1 LDVNLSLNIND
12 VLGDIRQAAARSG
25 RDAAEIGIVA
35 VTKTVPAE
43 NVREAVS
50 AGLRILGEN
59 RVQELIAKYPL
70 VEGAEWHLIGHLQR
84 NKVKY
89 ITDKVSLIH
98 SLDSAALAEEID
110 RRMTSM
116 GRIMDVLV
124 QVNIAEDPKK
134 HGIKANQVIDFVEA
148 AAQLQGIRLKGLM
161 TIGPYVSDPGEI
173 RPVFRE
179 LRKLAENVKKMDLP
193 GVDMRHLSMGMSNDY
208 IVAIEEGATLVRIG
222 SAIFGTRK

>member
-1 LDVNLSLNIND
+1 MDVNLSLNIND

>member
-1 LDVNLSLNIND
+1 MDVNLSLNINH

-110 RRMTSM
+110 RRMNSM

-148 AAQLQGIRLKGLM
+148 AAQLQGIRIKGLM

>member
-1 LDVNLSLNIND
+1 MDINLSLNIND
-12 VLGDIRQAAARSG
+12 VLGDVRQAAARSG

-70 VEGAEWHLIGHLQR
+70 VEGADWHLIGHLQR

-110 RRMTSM
+110 RRMNSM

-124 QVNIAEDPKK
+124 QVNIAEDPNKY
-134 HGIKANQVIDFVEA
+134 GIKANQVIDFVEA
-148 AAQLQGIRLKGLM
+148 AAQLQGIRIKGLM
-161 TIGPYVSDPGEI
+161 TIGPYVSDPEEI

-179 LRKLAENVKKMDLP
+179 LRTLAENVKKMDLP

>member
-1 LDVNLSLNIND
+1 MSDLTSNINEVLED
-12 VLGDIRQAAARSG
+12 VRQAAARSG
-25 RDAAEIGIVA
+25 RDPAEIGIVA

-43 NVREAVS
+43 TVRLAVS
-50 AGLRILGEN
+50 AGLLILGEN
-59 RVQELIAKYPL
+59 RVQELTAKYPL
-70 VEGAEWHLIGHLQR
+70 VEGPEWHLIGHLQR

-98 SLDSAALAEEID
+98 SLDSAVLAEEID
-110 RRMTSM
+110 RRMSSM
-116 GRIMDVLV
+116 GRVMDVLV
-124 QVNIAEDPKK
+124 QVNIAEDPNKY
-134 HGIKANQVIDFVEA
+134 GIKANQVIDFVETV
-148 AAQLQGIRLKGLM
+148 AQLQGIRIRGLM
-161 TIGPYVSDPGEI
+161 TIGPYVSDPEEI

>member
-1 LDVNLSLNIND
+1 MDVNLSLNIND

-148 AAQLQGIRLKGLM
+148 AAQLQGIRIKGLM

>member
-1 LDVNLSLNIND
+1 MSDLTSNINEVLED
-12 VLGDIRQAAARSG
+12 VRQAAARSG
-25 RDAAEIGIVA
+25 RDPAEIGIVA
-35 VTKTVPAE
+35 VTKTVPVE
-43 NVREAVS
+43 TVRLAVS
-50 AGLRILGEN
+50 AGLLILGEN
-59 RVQELIAKYPL
+59 RVQELTAKYPL

-98 SLDSAALAEEID
+98 SLDSAVLAEEIN
-110 RRMTSM
+110 RRMSSM
-116 GRIMDVLV
+116 GRVMDVLV
-124 QVNIAEDPKK
+124 QVNIAEDPNKY
-134 HGIKANQVIDFVEA
+134 GIKANQVIDFVET
-148 AAQLQGIRLKGLM
+148 AAQLQGIRIRGLM
-161 TIGPYVSDPGEI
+161 TIGPYVSDPEEI

-179 LRKLAENVKKMDLP
+179 LRKLAGNVKKMDLP

>member
-1 LDVNLSLNIND
+1 MSDLTSNINEVLED
-12 VLGDIRQAAARSG
+12 VRQAAARSG
-25 RDAAEIGIVA
+25 RDPAEIGIVA

-43 NVREAVS
+43 TVRLAVS
-50 AGLRILGEN
+50 AGLLILGEN
-59 RVQELIAKYPL
+59 RVQELTAKYPL

-98 SLDSAALAEEID
+98 SLDSAVLAEEID
-110 RRMTSM
+110 RRMSSM
-116 GRIMDVLV
+116 GRVMDVLV
-124 QVNIAEDPKK
+124 QVNIAEDPNKY
-134 HGIKANQVIDFVEA
+134 GIKANQVIDFVET
-148 AAQLQGIRLKGLM
+148 AAQLQGIRIRGLM
-161 TIGPYVSDPGEI
+161 TIGPYVSDPEEI